1 MGTAWSEMHNLITI
15 KQKAGEELMKAN
27 YPAYLKGLKS

>member
-1 MGTAWSEMHNLITI
+1 MATAWSEMHNLIIT
-15 KQKAGEELMKAN
+15 KRKADEALMKTN